1 MDLHLERLRREIE
14 SAVASLS
21 SEQLRW
27 HPPGKWSTA
36 EILEHLYLTYT
47 GTLKGFARLVDGG
60 KPLGSKPTWK
70 HRAQA
75 LVVLGF
81 NYLPKGRE
89 APPHARPRGLP
100 GEKVLAEIV
109 PKITEMDEFLAGC
122 AAKFGRRIK
131 VLDHPFLGPF
141 SIDQW
146 RKFHLVHGL
155 HHIKQIRKLR
165 SRMSQAAGFEPSGLT
180 RKQNEHR
187 GPSARPA
194 S

>member
-1 MDLHLERLRREIE
+1 MDPHLGRLRREIE

-21 SEQLRW
+21 SEQLGW
-27 HPPGKWSTA
+27 HLPGKWSTA

-47 GTLKGFARLVDGG
+47 GTLKGFARVVDGG
-60 KPLGSKPTWK
+60 KPVRSKPTWK
-70 HRAQA
+70 HRARA

-81 NYLPKGRE
+81 NFLPKGRE

-100 GEKVLAEIV
+100 GDKVLAEIL
-109 PKITEMDEFLAGC
+109 PKISEMDEFLAAC
-122 AAKFGRRIK
+122 AAKFGRGIK

-141 SIDQW
+141 SVDQW

-155 HHIKQIRKLR
+155 HHVKQIRKLR
-165 SRMSQAAGFEPSGLT
+165 SAMSQAAGAEPSGLT
-180 RKQNEHR
+180 RQNEQR
-187 GPSARPA
+187 SPAARPG

>member
-1 MDLHLERLRREIE
+1 MLER
-14 SAVASLS
+14 
-21 SEQLRW
+21 
-27 HPPGKWSTA
+27 
-36 EILEHLYLTYT
+36 
-47 GTLKGFARLVDGG
+47 G

-70 HRAQA
+70 NSARA

-100 GEKVLAEIV
+100 QEKVLAEIL
-109 PKITEMDEFLAGC
+109 PKITEMDELLAGC
-122 AAKFGRRIK
+122 AARFGRRIK

-141 SIDQW
+141 SVDQW

-155 HHIKQIRKLR
+155 HHVKQIRKLR
-165 SRMSQAAGFEPSGLT
+165 SAMSQAAGAEPRGLT
-180 RKQNEHR
+180 RQNQQR
-187 GPSARPA
+187 SPGARPG